1 MSKTNI
7 RKIIERKG
15 LTVPQAAEVCRL
27 PLSTV
32 SAHYYGQRPTMNI
45 KSVLKYVQGLGVSVE
60 EIMEGRA

>member
-1 MSKTNI
+1 
-7 RKIIERKG
+7 
-15 LTVPQAAEVCRL
+15 VCRL